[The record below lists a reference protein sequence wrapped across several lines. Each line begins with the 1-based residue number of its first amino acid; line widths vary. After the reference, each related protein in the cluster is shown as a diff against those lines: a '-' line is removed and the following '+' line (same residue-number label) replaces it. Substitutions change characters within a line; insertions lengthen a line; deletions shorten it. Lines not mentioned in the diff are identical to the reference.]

1 MYRAIIATFFVAIA
15 TSVVAHDMTP
25 TYPEWSVSHIQG
37 VVKTSMEIFNKR
49 KDVEYYEITVT
60 DKKGEPVPF
69 VSAYGI
75 AYVKYLQR
83 VKFDIYIN
91 SDDVPR
97 AQYICSRSKLKGE
110 GTATL
115 LSSKICSKIR

>member
-1 MYRAIIATFFVAIA
+1 MYRSVIFLLFLWQSAT
-15 TSVVAHDMTP
+15 AHDMTP
-25 TYPEWSVSHIQG
+25 TYPEWYPSHVQG
-37 VVKTSMEIFNKR
+37 VVKTTMELFNKR
-49 KDVEYYEITVT
+49 QDVEYYEISVT
-60 DKKGEPVPF
+60 DKQGDPVPF
-69 VSAYGI
+69 VSSYKI
-75 AYVKYLQR
+75 AHVKYLQHM
-83 VKFDIYIN
+83 KFEIYIN

>member
-1 MYRAIIATFFVAIA
+1 MYRAVILFFI
-15 TSVVAHDMTP
+15 TSCVIAHDMTP
-25 TYPEWSVSHIQG
+25 TYPEWYPSHIQG
-37 VVKTSMEIFNKR
+37 VVKTPMKIFNKR
-49 KDVEYYEITVT
+49 SDVEYYEISVT
-60 DKKGEPVPF
+60 DIKGNPVPF
-69 VSAYGI
+69 VSAYKI
-75 AYVKYLQR
+75 AHIRYLQQL
-83 VKFDIYIN
+83 KFDIYIN

>member
-1 MYRAIIATFFVAIA
+1 M
-15 TSVVAHDMTP
+15 AHDMTP
-25 TYPEWSVSHIQG
+25 TYPEWYPSHIQG
-37 VVKTSMEIFNKR
+37 VVKTPMKIFNKR
-49 KDVEYYEITVT
+49 SDVEYYEISVT
-60 DKKGEPVPF
+60 DINGDPVPF
-69 VSAYGI
+69 VSAYKI
-75 AYVKYLQR
+75 AHIKYLQKL
-83 VKFDIYIN
+83 KFDIYIN

>member
-1 MYRAIIATFFVAIA
+1 MYRSIIATFFVAIA
-15 TSVVAHDMTP
+15 TSAIAHDMTP
-25 TYPEWSVSHIQG
+25 TYPEWYVSHIQG
-37 VVKTSMEIFNKR
+37 VVKTPMEIFNKR
-49 KDVEYYEITVT
+49 QDVEYYEISVT
-60 DKKGEPVPF
+60 DINGDPVPF
-69 VSAYGI
+69 VSAYKLAHI
-75 AYVKYLQR
+75 KYLQR
-83 VKFDIYIN
+83 LKFDIYIN